1 MWACSCPIPPSRSPS
16 WGMHCQLPV
25 RHPADVLSLSL
36 YKRTELGLGGK
47 QGLSGLA
54 EIGGKKVRGQSL
66 AQAESGQ
73 EGRAGPGMQ
82 NWGKEGGRADLARAG
97 EATAEG

>member
-16 WGMHCQLPV
+16 WGVHCQLPV

-54 EIGGKKVRGQSL
+54 EIG
-66 AQAESGQ
+66 
-73 EGRAGPGMQ
+73 
-82 NWGKEGGRADLARAG
+82 
-97 EATAEG
+97 

>member
-16 WGMHCQLPV
+16 WGVHCQLPV

-54 EIGGKKVRGQSL
+54 EIGGKKVRGRIWPGRVKLRLKGRKLGS
-66 AQAESGQ
+66 
-73 EGRAGPGMQ
+73 EGRSRP
-82 NWGKEGGRADLARAG
+82 
-97 EATAEG
+97 